1 LCGPITPTSSSLK
14 SYLLCFIDDF
24 SRKASIYFLAEKS
37 ETFSM
42 FKVFKS
48 FVEKESECDDI
59 CCLGT
64 NRGGEFTFKEFNV
77 FCVDHG
83 IKRQLTAAYTP

>member
-1 LCGPITPTSSSLK
+1 LCGPITPISSNLK
-14 SYLLCFIDDF
+14 KYLLCFIDDF
-24 SRKASIYFLAEKS
+24 NRKASIYFLAEKS

-48 FVEKESECDDI
+48 LVEKESECDI

-64 NRGGEFTFKEFNV
+64 DRGDEFTFK
-77 FCVDHG
+77 
-83 IKRQLTAAYTP
+83 